1 VRFPPPQRLL
11 ATATGFPTGR
21 RHPLRSRPASAI
33 LLPMRP
39 RLLASLVALLLS
51 VVAACRPQI
60 TFDYAKEPDPR
71 KTGFVIG
78 VNDVLN
84 IDVWKNQDLSGRH
97 HVRPDGNITLPII
110 GDVAAAG
117 LTPPQLRDL
126 LTKRLSRFLRDDA
139 AVVTVTVVEV
149 NSYRINVVG
158 KVERPGVYTP
168 KDFVSVL
175 DALALAGG
183 PSRFAETDQ
192 IIIIRRD
199 RDGTQRKIPFI
210 YSEVMAGRHL
220 EMNITLLGGDT
231 VVVP

>member
-1 VRFPPPQRLL
+1 M
-11 ATATGFPTGR
+11 
-21 RHPLRSRPASAI
+21 RSSQT
-33 LLPMRP
+33 MSP
-39 RLLASLVALLLS
+39 RLAACVLAGVAL
-51 VVAACRPQI
+51 AACHPQI
-60 TFDYAKEPDPR
+60 TYDYAKEPDPR
-71 KTGFVIG
+71 KTGFSIG
-78 VNDVLN
+78 VNDVLQ

-97 HVRPDGNITLPII
+97 HVRPDGNITMPII

-126 LTKRLSRFLRDDA
+126 LGKKLSRFLRDDA
-139 AVVTVTVVEV
+139 AVVTVTVIEV
-149 NSYRINVVG
+149 NSYRVNVVG

-192 IIIIRRD
+192 IIVIRRD
-199 RDGTQRKIPFI
+199 RDGQQRKIPFY
-210 YSEVMAGRHL
+210 YSEVVAGRHL

>member
-1 VRFPPPQRLL
+1 MRFRRARRRDPR
-11 ATATGFPTGR
+11 APTGPR
-21 RHPLRSRPASAI
+21 GVRAPLRRRRASAI
-33 LLPMRP
+33 LPRMRS
-39 RLLASLVALLLS
+39 RLLVPLVA
-51 VVAACRPQI
+51 VVVAAAAACRPQI

-78 VNDVLN
+78 VNDVLQ

-97 HVRPDGNITLPII
+97 RVRPDGNITLPII
-110 GDVAAAG
+110 GDVPAAG
-117 LTPPQLRDL
+117 LTPPQLRGI
-126 LTKRLSRFLRDDA
+126 LTRKLSRFLRDDSS
-139 AVVTVTVVEV
+139 VVTVTVAEV

-183 PSRFAETDQ
+183 PSRFAETDA
-192 IIIIRRD
+192 ILIIRRD